1 MTGHTSF
8 GTQIRI
14 LVCPNCGAPMETPVA
29 GGQTHCRYCN
39 AALQLAA
46 RDDRPLFQPGAPS
59 ALPEDQRIARLRTQD
74 GKPLMPPPALI
85 GLLEGG
91 ELAAWKVQEALSI
104 WQSTRQ
110 ELAATQNYEA
120 AERLLFLTMMLA
132 NHFAGQNDDLRRR
145 AMFESAL
152 EAFTLPRHRQMMRG
166 YLSRSAAKQGDIAA
180 AEQWLAPCDPRSDDL
195 EMDSAWRMSRAY
207 IETAKHDWNGV
218 LRVLG
223 GQAEQVPIMDA
234 MDAACALLRAN
245 AWERLGQMQAAVA
258 EIQHEL
264 ARRPTATATLQS
276 IIQASPGFQLCPQSF
291 PAANQAYAVQAGRRA
306 ATAASGGIDKVFVP
320 LGGLFLVGG
329 LASGAFAAVSPF
341 VDLGL
346 GDLTGLALTAG
357 ILAVTFIPMGAIF
370 FVIGRVMRKSAE
382 RAERL
387 RVHGIQ
393 GRGRV
398 TGVSRTGVTINNRP
412 QLSFDLQVTLPGRAP
427 YPVSVKMLVTGPV
440 PAPGSEVAVRVDPQ
454 NLAEVLIET
463 Q

>member
-1 MTGHTSF
+1 MSF

-14 LVCPNCGAPMETPVA
+14 LLCPNCGAPMETPVA

-39 AALQLAA
+39 AVGQLAA
-46 RDDRPLFQPGAPS
+46 RDDRPLFQPGVQPLS
-59 ALPEDQRIARLRTQD
+59 EDQRLARLRTQD
-74 GKPLMPPPALI
+74 GKPLVAPPALQ

-91 ELAAWKVQEALSI
+91 GLAAWKVQEALSI

-132 NHFAGQNDDLRRR
+132 NHFAGQNDELRRR

-166 YLSRSAAKQGDIAA
+166 YLSRSAAKEGDITA

-234 MDAACALLRAN
+234 MDSACALLRAN
-245 AWERLGQMQAAVA
+245 AWERLGQMQGAVA
-258 EIQHEL
+258 ELQHEL
-264 ARRPTATATLQS
+264 ARRPTAGATLQA
-276 IIQASPGFQLCPQSF
+276 IIQANPTFQLCPQSF
-291 PAANQAYAVQAGRRA
+291 PVASQAFAVAAGHRA

-320 LGGLFLVGG
+320 MGALFLLGGLG
-329 LASGAFAAVSPF
+329 AGAFAAVSPF

-346 GDLTGLALTAG
+346 GDLSGLALTAG
-357 ILAVTFIPMGAIF
+357 ILAITFIPMGAIF
-370 FVIGRVMRKSAE
+370 FIIGRVMRKSAA

-398 TGVSRTGVTINNRP
+398 TGVNPTGVTINNRP
-412 QLSFDLQVTLPGRAP
+412 QVRFDLQVTLPGRAP
-427 YPVSVKMLVTGPV
+427 YPVAVKMLVSGQV
-440 PAPGSEVAVRVDPQ
+440 PGPGSEVAVRVDPQ
-454 NLAEVLIET
+454 NPTDVMIET
-463 Q
+463 N